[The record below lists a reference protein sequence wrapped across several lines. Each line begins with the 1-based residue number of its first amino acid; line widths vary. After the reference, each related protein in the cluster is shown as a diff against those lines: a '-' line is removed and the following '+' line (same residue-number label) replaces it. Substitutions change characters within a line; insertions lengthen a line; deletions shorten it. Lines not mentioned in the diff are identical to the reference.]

1 MVIYAPTNESTE
13 VDVTVKSILHST
25 PLTITNTDN
34 IAPGT
39 EIGFSFQLEPYEYTL
54 DSGEKIDP
62 LSYPKAKMIVK
73 VFEDVEDVE
82 DGKCLNEKEFTDFEF
97 SSNGHIEGTLSYEDL
112 ILDSDGNCVM
122 TDSGNYKL
130 IFTVYQ
136 YVSDT
141 KYEKYFV
148 YKESDK
154 VEKSIFIGR

>member
-1 MVIYAPTNESTE
+1 
-13 VDVTVKSILHST
+13 
-25 PLTITNTDN
+25 
-34 IAPGT
+34 
-39 EIGFSFQLEPYEYTL
+39 
-54 DSGEKIDP
+54 
-62 LSYPKAKMIVK
+62 MIVK

-82 DGKCLNEKEFTDFEF
+82 DGKCLNEKEFTEFEF
-97 SSNGHIEGTLSYEDL
+97 SSNGRIEGTLSYEAL
-112 ILDSDGNCVM
+112 TFDSDGNCVI

-148 YKESDK
+148 SKESDK